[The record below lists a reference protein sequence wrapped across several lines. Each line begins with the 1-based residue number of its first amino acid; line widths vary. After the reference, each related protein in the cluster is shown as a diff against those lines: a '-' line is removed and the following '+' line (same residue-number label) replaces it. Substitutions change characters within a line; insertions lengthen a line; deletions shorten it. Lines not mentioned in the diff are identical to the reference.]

1 VVEFFLGCAARRR
14 GAMRQPRPG
23 CRTITQAD
31 QHDPG
36 GSLKSP
42 GHANRLIMR
51 TSRSYPPRNATAII
65 AFSRSYN
72 SPNAT
77 LDCPDVRT
85 LRRTQYRPR
94 PATPNLRGRFRR
106 SRLVQ
111 ALRRLYD
118 IRYMMECVARLFHAD
133 NGYRLR
139 FDPADAVRPVAAVAG
154 VRCTRRV

>member
-65 AFSRSYN
+65 AFSRSCN
-72 SPNAT
+72 SPT
-77 LDCPDVRT
+77 
-85 LRRTQYRPR
+85 
-94 PATPNLRGRFRR
+94 RR
-106 SRLVQ
+106 STAPMLEHCGGLNIGHAQQRQICAVASAARGLFK
-111 ALRRLYD
+111 R
-118 IRYMMECVARLFHAD
+118 CVAYMTF
-133 NGYRLR
+133 
-139 FDPADAVRPVAAVAG
+139 VI
-154 VRCTRRV
+154 